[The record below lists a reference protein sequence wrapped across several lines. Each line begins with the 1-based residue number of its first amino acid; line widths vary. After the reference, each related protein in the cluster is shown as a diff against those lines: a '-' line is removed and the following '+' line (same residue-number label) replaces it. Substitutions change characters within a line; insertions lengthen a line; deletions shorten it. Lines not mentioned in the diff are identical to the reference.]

1 MPAALGLY
9 GILRFSETASEAA
22 TSEFQQETLSRAGEI
37 ESFLEGVG
45 DDVLFL
51 SRSASIQGIVR
62 ATASEGIDPGTGLSI
77 QEWRNE
83 VPKTFIALAESKSRY
98 QKFRYIDAEGNEV
111 IRVEKDNDRRS
122 QARIV
127 PDEDLQN
134 KSAQPFFNET
144 IQLQI
149 GEVAVSRIGL
159 QNERQRITQPFQPVL
174 QYSTPVE
181 IENSRGIL
189 VADVFADE
197 FIDLI
202 DDALTSE
209 TVLIIGPQGSYVSH
223 PDESKEWGLDLGRS
237 RSNFQQDYPVEIT
250 SNILSNEQGVF
261 TEGDQ
266 VFSYSRANF
275 SRDQYI
281 YVIRIINKNSLLGV
295 INLFR
300 RIGFLVVIF
309 ASTVTLPFGIFNG
322 QKIISIFQQ
331 LVNGISS
338 TSQQMSATMAEQE
351 NIASSQAASVH
362 ETTSTMDELRNSS
375 KQLAQK
381 ASAAALAAKE
391 SSKSTKDGE
400 LTIEKS
406 FAVVID
412 LENKIEN
419 LAQEIQS
426 LSIKIKQVSEISSTV
441 SDFSERTRILSV
453 NSSIESM
460 KAGSKSKGFS
470 IVTKEIESISE
481 QTQDSIQKINQ
492 ILGNIKGLIESSVVL
507 VGESVQIV
515 KSITPHNQLASKA
528 FQDIQKSMDTAVING
543 QQIAIT
549 IKHQSDAINE
559 VFAAM
564 DTVDQSARE
573 TATSLAHTL
582 SGIDQLNKTASS
594 LGKTV

>member
-9 GILRFSETASEAA
+9 GILKFSETASEAA
-22 TSEFQQETLSRAGEI
+22 ISKFQQETLSRAGEI
-37 ESFLEGVG
+37 DAFLAGVG

-51 SRSASIQGIVR
+51 SRSASIQGMIR
-62 ATASEGIDPGTGLSI
+62 ASASEDIDPDTGLST
-77 QEWRNE
+77 QEWQNE
-83 VPKTFIALAESKSRY
+83 ASQTFIALAESKSRY
-98 QKFRYIDAEGNEV
+98 QKFRYIDDEGNEIV
-111 IRVEKDNDRRS
+111 RVEKDNDRRS
-122 QARIV
+122 QARIIQ
-127 PDEDLQN
+127 DEDLQN
-134 KSAQPFFNET
+134 KSDRPFFNET

-149 GEVAVSRIGL
+149 GEVAISRIGL

-174 QYSTPVE
+174 QYSTPVG

-197 FIDLI
+197 FIDLV
-202 DDALTSE
+202 DDALSNE
-209 TVLIIGPQGSYVSH
+209 TVLIIGSQGSYVSH
-223 PDESKEWGLDLGRS
+223 PDESKEWGFDLGRD
-237 RSNFQQDYPVEIT
+237 RSNFQEDYPVEIAN
-250 SNILSNEQGVF
+250 NILSEEQGIL
-261 TEGDQ
+261 TEGNQ
-266 VFSYSRANF
+266 VFSYVRVNF
-275 SRDQYI
+275 SGEQYI
-281 YVIRIINKNSLLGV
+281 YIIRIIDENSLFGV
-295 INLFR
+295 INFFK

-309 ASTVTLPFGIFNG
+309 ASTVTLPFGIFQG
-322 QKIISIFQQ
+322 KKIVSIFQQ

-338 TSQQMSATMAEQE
+338 TSQQMSATVAEQE
-351 NIASSQAASVH
+351 NIASSQATSVH
-362 ETTSTMDELRNSS
+362 ETTSTMEELRNSS

-381 ASAAALAAKE
+381 ANAAALAAKE
-391 SSKSTKDGE
+391 SSKRTKAGE

-406 FAVVID
+406 FAVIID
-412 LENKIEN
+412 LENKVEN
-419 LAQEIQS
+419 LAQEIRA
-426 LSIKIKQVSEISSTV
+426 LSIKIQQVSDISNTV

-492 ILGNIKGLIESSVVL
+492 ILGNIKGLIDSSVVL

-528 FQDIQKSMDTAVING
+528 FQGIQKSLDTAVMNS

-549 IKHQSDAINE
+549 IKHQSDAIGE
-559 VFAAM
+559 VFTAM
-564 DTVDQSARE
+564 DAVDQSARE